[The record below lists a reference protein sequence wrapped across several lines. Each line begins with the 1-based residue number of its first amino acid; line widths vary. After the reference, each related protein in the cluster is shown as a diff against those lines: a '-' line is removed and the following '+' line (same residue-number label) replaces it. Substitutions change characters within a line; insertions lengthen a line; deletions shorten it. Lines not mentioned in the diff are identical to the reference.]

1 MKKLF
6 FFGCGNN
13 QKGHYL
19 FESDDRMNG
28 HTDQISDRY
37 GINRRILGGVID
49 SSFAPA
55 GTDEQSKYQL
65 SYICTTKA
73 DFIKIVSWWDRTG
86 DSRPGSNSSLIGI
99 GYSSAEEMID
109 DAYVYFPMTMGRMP
123 RPTSLR
129 TETMKKLV

>member
-1 MKKLF
+1 MKKLY

-19 FESDDRMNG
+19 FESDDRSTG
-28 HTDQISDRY
+28 HTDPISDRY
-37 GINRRILGGVID
+37 GINRRILGGMID

-55 GTDEQSKYQL
+55 NNEEQFKYQL
-65 SYICTTKA
+65 SYVGTTKV

-99 GYSSAEEMID
+99 GYASAEDMVD
-109 DAYVYFPMTMGRMP
+109 DAYAIFPKTMGRMT
-123 RPTSLR
+123 RPVNIRVFNATGS
-129 TETMKKLV
+129 